1 MKILFFSYYNP
12 LGKGGF
18 EKQAMG
24 LMNTFASQGHEIA
37 CLTIATPENQA
48 QIQKELQ
55 ATGIFTLSPFVIS
68 HQEKAYSFKTR
79 TLFWLSS
86 NPVNL
91 LINETSELKF
101 QVNSMVNQIINEKK
115 IDIIHCLSL
124 RTSYYLK
131 DFSDFPL
138 VLDLV
143 DSFTNHKKRL
153 LKYYISQ
160 LNFAKI
166 NSLFLD
172 FIKTIKIEKNIL
184 KSYPH
189 SPVLVVSNL
198 DKEIL
203 TNLNKNSLVYCV
215 SHPVT
220 INYQRI
226 KIERNNQKA
235 SKFITFYG
243 YLEQIWNNDAFLFLV
258 QKIMPMVMK
267 RHPDLKLLV
276 TGINVSQ
283 NVFDLEKQFDWIKVI
298 PTVDNIEEFA
308 SQATLNCWPF
318 RLGSGFKNK
327 IIESMALSKPV
338 VTTTIGAEALTESQ
352 TKGLLIA
359 DTAQGLADHIIYL
372 LDNPDERFR
381 LGEINYEIATTEFTW
396 ERKAQDYLQLYQL
409 AQDKFKHK
417 NKTV

>member
-1 MKILFFSYYNP
+1 M
-12 LGKGGF
+12 
-18 EKQAMG
+18 
-24 LMNTFASQGHEIA
+24 
-37 CLTIATPENQA
+37 
-48 QIQKELQ
+48 
-55 ATGIFTLSPFVIS
+55 
-68 HQEKAYSFKTR
+68 
-79 TLFWLSS
+79 
-86 NPVNL
+86 
-91 LINETSELKF
+91 
-101 QVNSMVNQIINEKK
+101 
-115 IDIIHCLSL
+115 
-124 RTSYYLK
+124 
-131 DFSDFPL
+131 
-138 VLDLV
+138 
-143 DSFTNHKKRL
+143 
-153 LKYYISQ
+153 
-160 LNFAKI
+160 
-166 NSLFLD
+166 
-172 FIKTIKIEKNIL
+172 
-184 KSYPH
+184 
-189 SPVLVVSNL
+189 LVVSNL

-352 TKGLLIA
+352 KKGLLIA

-417 NKTV
+417 DQ

>member
-1 MKILFFSYYNP
+1 MKILFISYYNP

-24 LMNTFASQGHEIA
+24 LMKTFASQGHEIA
-37 CLTIATPENQA
+37 CLTITIPKNKTQLE
-48 QIQKELQ
+48 KELE
-55 ATGIFTLSPFVIS
+55 ATGIFNLGSFVIC
-68 HQEKAYSFKTR
+68 HQEKGYSFKTKF
-79 TLFWLSS
+79 LFWFRS

-91 LINETSELKF
+91 MINETSELKSK
-101 QVNSMVNQIINEKK
+101 VSSMVSQIIKEQK

-131 DFSDFPL
+131 DFYDFPL

-160 LNFAKI
+160 LNFTKI

-184 KSYPH
+184 KSYPD

-198 DKEIL
+198 DKQNLI
-203 TNLNKNSLVYCV
+203 NLNKNSLVYCV

-220 INYQRI
+220 INCQKM
-226 KIERNNQKA
+226 KIENSQKT
-235 SKFITFYG
+235 SKVITFYG
-243 YLEQIWNNDAFLFLV
+243 YLEQIWNKDAFFFLV
-258 QKIMPMVMK
+258 QKVMPMVMK
-267 RHPDLKLLV
+267 RHPDLKLLA
-276 TGINVSQ
+276 TGINLSQ
-283 NVFDLEKQFDWIKVI
+283 NVFDLETQFDWIKVI
-298 PTVDNIEEFA
+298 PTVDDIEEFA

-338 VTTTIGAEALTESQ
+338 VTTNIGAEALTESQ
-352 TKGLLIA
+352 KNGLLIA

-372 LDNPDERFR
+372 LDNPDERIR
-381 LGEINYEIATTEFTW
+381 LGKINYEIATTEFTW

-417 NKTV
+417 NQ

>member
-1 MKILFFSYYNP
+1 MNILFTSYYNP

-24 LMNTFASQGHEIA
+24 LMKTLNQQGHHIA
-37 CLTIATPENQA
+37 CLTIATPDNQA
-48 QIQKELQ
+48 QIKKELE
-55 ATGIFTLSPFVIS
+55 ATGIFNLGSFVIS
-68 HQEKAYSFKTR
+68 HQKKGYSFKTKL
-79 TLFWLSS
+79 LFWFSQ
-86 NPVNL
+86 NPIDL
-91 LINETSELKF
+91 MTHETPELKS
-101 QVNSMVNQIINEKK
+101 QVNSMISQIIEDQQ
-115 IDIIHCLSL
+115 IDVIHCLSL
-124 RTSYYLK
+124 RTCYYLK
-131 DFSDFPL
+131 NYSNFPL

-143 DSFTNHKKRL
+143 DSFTSHKKRL

-160 LNFAKI
+160 LDFAKTK
-166 NSLFLD
+166 NLFFD

-184 KSYPH
+184 KSYPN

-198 DKEIL
+198 DQKIL

-220 INYQRI
+220 INCQ
-226 KIERNNQKA
+226 KITIENNQKT
-235 SKFITFYG
+235 SKIITFYG
-243 YLEQIWNNDAFLFLV
+243 YLEQMWNNDAFLFLV
-258 QKIMPMVMK
+258 QKIMPMVIK

-276 TGINVSQ
+276 TGINLSQ
-283 NVFDLEKQFDWIKVI
+283 KIFNLEKQFDWIKVI
-298 PTVDNIEEFA
+298 PMVENIEEFA

-327 IIESMALSKPV
+327 IIESMALGKPV
-338 VTTTIGAEALTESQ
+338 ITTTIGAEALTESQ
-352 TKGLLIA
+352 KKALLIA

-372 LDNPDERFR
+372 LENPNERIR
-381 LGEINYEIATTEFTW
+381 LGKINYEIATTEFTW
-396 ERKAQDYLQLYQL
+396 ERKALDYLQLYQL